1 MCVFVN
7 NGRERGEKEGKRLIN
22 AEQSDNLRKAIYSQF
37 IIRLTDDLPD

>member
-7 NGRERGEKEGKRLIN
+7 NRGEKEGQRLIS